1 VNVLFVAD
9 VYGSPGRRAVR
20 ELLPEIVSSMGIDF
34 TIVNV
39 ENAAAGF
46 GVTKDT
52 LEEMKTLGVDA
63 MTSGNHIWDRR
74 ESLPLLDSEPLL
86 LRPHNY
92 PPGVP
97 GTGSRVFTSRD
108 GVKVGVL
115 NMMGR
120 VFMRE
125 LLCPFRTADREIER
139 LKDEGARVVLIDFH
153 AEATAEKVALGWYV
167 DGRASAVLGTH
178 THIQTADDRILP
190 RGTGY
195 ITDCGMTG
203 PFDPQ
208 PVITALHE
216 HTTGPE
222 FSTLL
227 NKLQADRGKGQV
239 TRGTIDSAQKVVS
252 ITASTAELTDCADDH
267 TGLFNASTGE
277 RLDTDDPNRHLY
289 RATLQL
295 EAGVWKVATF
305 SQEAETC
312 TA

>member
-1 VNVLFVAD
+1 VNILFVAD

-20 ELLPEIVSSMGIDF
+20 ELLPDIVSSMGIDF
-34 TIVNV
+34 TVVNV

-125 LLCPFRTADREIER
+125 LLCPFRTADQEIER

-203 PFDPQ
+203 PFDS
-208 PVITALHE
+208 VIGVKKEQAIQKFL
-216 HTTGPE
+216 
-222 FSTLL
+222 TLL
-227 NKLQADRGKGQV
+227 P
-239 TRGTIDSAQKVVS
+239 TRCEPAGGDVRLNGVHLDIDEA
-252 ITASTAELTDCADDH
+252 
-267 TGLFNASTGE
+267 TGLCRHIE
-277 RLDTDDPNRHLY
+277 RIQLALEPAVRP
-289 RATLQL
+289 AT
-295 EAGVWKVATF
+295 A
-305 SQEAETC
+305 
-312 TA
+312 

>member
-1 VNVLFVAD
+1 MNILFVAD

-20 ELLPEIVSSMGIDF
+20 ELLPDIVSSMGIDF
-34 TIVNV
+34 TVVNV

-167 DGRASAVLGTH
+167 DGRVSAVLGTH

-190 RGTGY
+190 GGTGY

-203 PFDPQ
+203 PFDS
-208 PVITALHE
+208 VIGVKKEQAIQKFL
-216 HTTGPE
+216 
-222 FSTLL
+222 TLL
-227 NKLQADRGKGQV
+227 P
-239 TRGTIDSAQKVVS
+239 TRFEPAGGDVRLNGVHLDVD
-252 ITASTAELTDCADDH
+252 EV
-267 TGLFNASTGE
+267 TGLCRHIE
-277 RLDTDDPNRHLY
+277 RIQIALEPAVRP
-289 RATLQL
+289 AT
-295 EAGVWKVATF
+295 A
-305 SQEAETC
+305 
-312 TA
+312 